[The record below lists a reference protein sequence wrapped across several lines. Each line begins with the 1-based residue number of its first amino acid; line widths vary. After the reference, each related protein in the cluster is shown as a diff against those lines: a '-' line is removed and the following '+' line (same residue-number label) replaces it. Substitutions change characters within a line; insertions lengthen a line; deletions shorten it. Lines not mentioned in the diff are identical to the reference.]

1 MLGKNRN
8 DLQTGS
14 KLICKKEQ
22 QDMLLDLL
30 VLTVSPFIGKGDSSA
45 TSNTICKN

>member
-1 MLGKNRN
+1 
-8 DLQTGS
+8 
-14 KLICKKEQ
+14 
-22 QDMLLDLL
+22 MLLDLL